1 MKSIINQLQH
11 IMMRDKI
18 KMIKSIMEINIEKKK
33 KIQTKYNKI
42 YLPYN

>member
-1 MKSIINQLQH
+1 
-11 IMMRDKI
+11 MMRDKT

-42 YLPYN
+42 YLRYN